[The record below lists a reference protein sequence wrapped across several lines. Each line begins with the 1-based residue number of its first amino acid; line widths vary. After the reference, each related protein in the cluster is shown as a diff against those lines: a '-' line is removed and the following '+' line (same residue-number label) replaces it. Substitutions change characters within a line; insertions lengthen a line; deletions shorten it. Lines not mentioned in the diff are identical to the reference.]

1 MASPDAGRGTCSVP
15 VAGEGH
21 GTTVPKRPR
30 PQGRRSW
37 TRKSSASTALTRADL
52 PPTATRQSSCS
63 HMLTQRRSSHGASGR
78 LGSVKFTFPARNLK
92 LRRRQQSTITG
103 PGIFPPPGKKRC
115 RPCQNAPR
123 DAAKS
128 SVRLLES
135 GAGTGTAEL
144 LGLGSSGVGDEES
157 TVEVDEGSL
166 QLVLGVLVDVLAVV
180 GNLQENTQSVH
191 LALPTRGFLMACV
204 SSCRP
209 SLAGSPA
216 TAQG

>member
-1 MASPDAGRGTCSVP
+1 MASPDAGRRSCSVP
-15 VAGEGH
+15 VAAEGH
-21 GTTVPKRPR
+21 GTTVPKKPR
-30 PQGRRSW
+30 LQSQQRLAP
-37 TRKSSASTALTRADL
+37 KPSASTALTRTGL
-52 PPTATRQSSCS
+52 PPTATRHTSGS
-63 HMLTQRRSSHGASGR
+63 HMLTQRRSSHRALSR

-144 LGLGSSGVGDEES
+144 LGLGSSGVGDEEG

-180 GNLQENTQSVH
+180 GDLRGNTQSVH
-191 LALPTRGFLMACV
+191 
-204 SSCRP
+204 P
-209 SLAGSPA
+209 SLPVRV
-216 TAQG
+216 